1 MLTRTTAE
9 RIKSL
14 KSSLLKICHDS
25 GIFAADNIEE
35 VYYDDLIETGIIDSM
50 GVVCLQDQ
58 IETHFRINISID
70 QFVAE
75 LHTLEK
81 LVNYLA
87 GNTDVQVTV

>member
-1 MLTRTTAE
+1 MLVKTTSD

-25 GIFAADNIEE
+25 GIFISDNVED
-35 VYYDDLIETGIIDSM
+35 VYYDDLIESGIIDSM

-58 IETHFRINISID
+58 IETHYHIAISID

-75 LHTLEK
+75 LHTLDK

-87 GNTDVQVTV
+87 GNAEVQVPA